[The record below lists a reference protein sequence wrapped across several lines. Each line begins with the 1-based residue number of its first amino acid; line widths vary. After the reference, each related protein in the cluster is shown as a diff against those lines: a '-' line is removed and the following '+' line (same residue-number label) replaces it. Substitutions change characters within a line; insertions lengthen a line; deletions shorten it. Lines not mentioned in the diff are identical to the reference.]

1 MPPQSLIPLSSSV
14 EDVFNEITKA
24 GIDKADAATIV
35 GHWIIE
41 TAGRTPRVFDY
52 KTDFPGADP
61 DATSQFTRSFVHQ
74 DWVDGEDVVQA
85 EETTGEEGFNLR
97 FHRIE
102 SDLDAAGR
110 DLGTAFLALAN
121 QRAALRQLL
130 DEIKTELNVINASL
144 AQLTRPPFPVGP
156 PVGPVL
162 GGVSTGTFVGA
173 TSFFGKA
180 VNVFRTDQGTVML
193 PAISGVQ
200 MDPTDNPRV
209 QRVTDFGKFLTDQR
223 VTDFFTTTGTVNRD
237 KFIAKFGDEQL
248 DSGALVRDVIDILPP
263 EANFTSSQTMLD
275 GLASRE
281 GAAIRTSPIEGQSI
295 AASLGI
301 DPTTAVADAPVDRIE
316 SIPTDSR
323 NALVAA
329 GVTSVGAL
337 AKANP
342 ALIATELHNRGLDA
356 TGRDAAGWVA
366 IAKTLVNV
374 Q

>member
-1 MPPQSLIPLSSSV
+1 MPPQSLIPVSSSV

-24 GIDKADAATIV
+24 GISKVDAATIV
-35 GHWIIE
+35 GSWIIQ
-41 TAGRTPRVFDY
+41 TAGRAPRRFEY
-52 KTDFPGADP
+52 QTDFPGTDP
-61 DATSQFTRSFVHQ
+61 GETSQFTRTFVHQ

-102 SDLDAAGR
+102 ADLDACGR
-110 DLGTAFLALAN
+110 DLATTFLALAN

-130 DEIKTELNVINASL
+130 DEIKTEINVINASL
-144 AQLTRPPFPVGP
+144 AQLTAPPGRPPI
-156 PVGPVL
+156 GPVF
-162 GGVSTGTFVGA
+162 GGIEPGTFVGA

-180 VNVFRTDQGTVML
+180 VNVFHTDQGTVML

-200 MDPTDNPRV
+200 IDPTDNPRV
-209 QRVTDFGKFLTDQR
+209 QRVTDFGRFLTDDR
-223 VTDFFTTTGTVNRD
+223 VTQFFTQTGTVNRD
-237 KFIAKFGDEQL
+237 KFIAKFGDEKL

-263 EANFTSSQTMLD
+263 EANFTNSQTMLD

-301 DPTTAVADAPVDRIE
+301 DPTTTVADAPVDRIE